1 MDGYSKLGP
10 EIINGDQHKQSEKW
24 NIFARILKLNALIVM
39 NNLEIKCRGKI
50 TRRRITNKVKEE
62 SIIVL

>member
-1 MDGYSKLGP
+1 M
-10 EIINGDQHKQSEKW
+10 
-24 NIFARILKLNALIVM
+24 ARILKLNALIVI

-62 SIIVL
+62 SIIDFVIVCHVMEEMISKVIIDEKTMF